1 MIDVNLCFCV
11 INFLAFARCVRVR
24 NVMSQQEKYVADNH
38 LVDSAEPCKEPMK
51 KSDESVKEVPLLELS
66 NVSFRYDT
74 HSDESVA
81 NKDKKDNE
89 DNCNYALHKVNL
101 SIHQGEFVGIIGPSG
116 SGKTTLASLFSGA
129 IPHHYSGKFFGTVRI
144 AGHDTTTLELTN
156 IACLIGSVIQDIDA
170 QMVAANVEDELLFG
184 LENFGVSHDEIPER
198 IANALETV
206 GISNLRNRDLDTLS
220 GGQKQKVAIA
230 AILAL
235 RPKVMVL
242 DEPTC
247 ALDPVSSRMIFDV
260 LSDLNKNF
268 GITIVVIEQKV
279 ALLSEY
285 CKRLI
290 VLSKGELVLDA
301 PVCEALKDIELLR
314 KVGINYPRTTRL
326 LKQLQDE
333 QICDPAPLSVGVDE
347 TVNTIVKTLRSD
359 YFKLSNRDDVYDVEA
374 DLELNKEDSKRAN
387 NAVNN
392 IDKPCLSIDH
402 VSFAYANDVKA
413 LKDISFD
420 AYAGELIALIGK
432 NGAGKT
438 TITKIING
446 LLRPT
451 EGSVTI
457 DGIDTKPL
465 RISQIAKYVAT
476 LFQNPDHQLCKE
488 TVLEEVE
495 LSCILIGED
504 SSQAKTHAMEIIEKL
519 DLNPT
524 DSPFMLS
531 RGQRQM
537 VALAATVVT
546 RPKILVLDEPT
557 CGLDYHECVRI
568 MQVVE
573 ELRAHGCCVIMVCHD
588 MEVVLDYATRLITIN
603 DGKLIIDGSA
613 HDVFEKPDVC
623 SAASLYPPLLCA
635 VCQGLVSNGFK
646 QCYGLYT
653 RKELVE
659 ALRFGKIAKLSQNK
673 QHNQQNS

>member
-359 YFKLSNRDDVYDVEA
+359 YSKFSNRDDAYDVEA

-546 RPKILVLDEPT
+546 HPKILVLDEPT